1 MFVLRGD
8 VYGMKQKNYVRV
20 PTEVR
25 SDKNLSANEKLMY
38 GEISA
43 LCAQKG
49 YCWANNNYFANM
61 FDVNRRTVVRW
72 VNHLEQCGYIAKDL
86 HFRDV
91 SMKNVKRRI
100 TIADPSTKNSAQGNR
115 ALNNHIDHGNTVSAN
130 GVCSDKARDC
140 AVSGN
145 GVCGDKGSIKGSG
158 LHVTRVGQYCDIGS
172 DERAMES
179 SDENV
184 TYNNTINNNT
194 INNTNYLDRESHI
207 GTDNITNKSFFAIE
221 NNLHSENIA
230 DENSVMNTFISADT
244 EDYSRGCS
252 DDYLSADSGYSSAGC
267 EDNLSADTDDKS
279 REDDRDY
286 EYGNSGNGCISI
298 ASDMIDELGDFSLLD
313 QEYSRFYNDTHE
325 EYEHDEYKRKNA
337 YFYKLFS
344 DRLADMMSENI
355 IECTHA
361 DTLSEIASR
370 ATRDGEVDLGDHVIS
385 SGDFL
390 QKIFWLSAN
399 DEILGDVLT
408 RLSDVKNVKNR
419 YKYICIALHN
429 TFCGL

>member
-1 MFVLRGD
+1 
-8 VYGMKQKNYVRV
+8 MKQKNYVRV

-61 FDVNRRTVVRW
+61 FNVNRRTVVRW

-115 ALNNHIDHGNTVSAN
+115 AVNNHIDHGNTVSGN
-130 GVCSDKARDC
+130 GVCSDK
-140 AVSGN
+140 
-145 GVCGDKGSIKGSG
+145 GSIKGNG

-207 GTDNITNKSFFAIE
+207 GKDNITNKSFFAIE
-221 NNLHSENIA
+221 NNVHSENIA
-230 DENSVMNTFISADT
+230 DENNVMKTFISADT
-244 EDYSRGCS
+244 EGNSRGCS
-252 DDYLSADSGYSSAGC
+252 DDYLSAVT
-267 EDNLSADTDDKS
+267 EDKS
-279 REDDRDY
+279 REYDRGY
-286 EYGNSGNGCISI
+286 EYGNSGNSCISI

-313 QEYSRFYNDTHE
+313 QEYSKFYNDTHE

-361 DTLSEIASR
+361 NTLSEIASR
-370 ATRDGEVDLGDHVIS
+370 ATRDGEVDLGDHVVS

>member
-1 MFVLRGD
+1 
-8 VYGMKQKNYVRV
+8 MKQKNYVRV

-61 FDVNRRTVVRW
+61 FNVNRRTVVRW

-115 ALNNHIDHGNTVSAN
+115 AVNNHIDHGNTVSGN
-130 GVCSDKARDC
+130 GVCSDK
-140 AVSGN
+140 
-145 GVCGDKGSIKGSG
+145 GSIKGNG

-207 GTDNITNKSFFAIE
+207 GKDNITNKSFFAIE
-221 NNLHSENIA
+221 NNVYSENIA
-230 DENSVMNTFISADT
+230 DENSVIKTFISADT
-244 EDYSRGCS
+244 EGNSRGCS
-252 DDYLSADSGYSSAGC
+252 DDYLSAVT
-267 EDNLSADTDDKS
+267 EDKS
-279 REDDRDY
+279 REYDRGY
-286 EYGNSGNGCISI
+286 EYGNSGNSCISI

-313 QEYSRFYNDTHE
+313 QEYSKFYNDTHE

-344 DRLADMMSENI
+344 DRLVDMMRENI

-370 ATRDGEVDLGDHVIS
+370 ATRDGEVDLGEHVIS

-399 DEILGDVLT
+399 DEMLGDVLT